1 MHLEILIKGKPM
13 SRQTFNITMGSGVK
27 NLVSGVALLKST
39 TTSVVITVF
48 AHNSPMTILRYLL
61 GSLIMVCMLSS
72 TSKGQSVPQDVTQK
86 AIAQFQRK
94 SLQTTSLGDGIYLL
108 SGDGANVVAV
118 ADPSSTLLIDSGMAS
133 RTTEL
138 NSAVF
143 SATHRPVT
151 QLVDTNWHFDHTGG
165 NMFFGTAGASIIAQ
179 SHTKTRLSSTQNV
192 RFINLQDGPYP
203 PQALP
208 TITFDDHLD
217 LNQGSQHLRLL
228 HIASAHTDGDTVVFI
243 EPANIVIF
251 SDIFSQPFYPV
262 IDVNSGGS
270 LQGIIDSIE
279 RILSATNEQTKYV
292 PGHGPVATRAD
303 LQTYRNM
310 LATSEERISAM
321 VKAGKT
327 MDQVVA
333 AGPIKEFDAKWGT
346 GYVTGDVFTKM
357 AYTSIADK

>member
-1 MHLEILIKGKPM
+1 M
-13 SRQTFNITMGSGVK
+13 SKQRLNITVGSGVK
-27 NLVSGVALLKST
+27 KLVGGVALIRST
-39 TTSVVITVF
+39 TTSVVITIF
-48 AHNSPMTILRYLL
+48 AQNTPMTILRCLL
-61 GSLIMVCMLSS
+61 GSLMIVAMLNSNS
-72 TSKGQSVPQDVTQK
+72 RGQSGPQDVTQT

-94 SLQTTSLGDGIYLL
+94 SLQTTNLGDGIYLL

-118 ADPSSTLLIDSGMAS
+118 AAPSSTLLIDSGMAS

-165 NMFFGTAGASIIAQ
+165 NIFFGTAGASIIAQ
-179 SHTKTRLSSTQNV
+179 SHTKARLSSTQNV

-208 TITFDDHLD
+208 TITFDDHLE
-217 LNQGSQHLRLL
+217 LNQGSQHLSLL

-243 EPANIVIF
+243 EPANIVVF

-270 LQGIIDSIE
+270 LHGIIDSIDKV
-279 RILSATNEQTKYV
+279 LSTTNEQTKYV
-292 PGHGPVATRAD
+292 PGHGPVATRTD
-303 LQTYRNM
+303 LQAYRSM
-310 LATSEERISAM
+310 LAISEERIRNM

-333 AGPIKEFDAKWGT
+333 EAPIKDFDAKWGT
-346 GYVTGDVFTKM
+346 GYVTGNVFTKM
-357 AYTSIADK
+357 AYTSIAGK